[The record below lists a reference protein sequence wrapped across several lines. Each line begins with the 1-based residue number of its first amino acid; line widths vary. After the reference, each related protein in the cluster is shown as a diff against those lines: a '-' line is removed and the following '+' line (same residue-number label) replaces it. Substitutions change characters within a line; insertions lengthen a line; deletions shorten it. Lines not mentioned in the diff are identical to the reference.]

1 MTYLPLGWL
10 QLRHQPSRLAV
21 ALGGIAFAVVLVHM
35 QLGFRTSLFESAVRY
50 HERLI
55 YDIAILS
62 IDSPYLGRTASFS
75 SRRLYQTLADPA
87 VVSVHPVYV
96 FMAIWRNPFD
106 YGRRSVL
113 TFGVDPA
120 SVVLETPGVQEN
132 LPAIQ
137 RRDAV
142 LFDRRSRP
150 EYGEVEAAL
159 RGGQRLFTEVNDRE
173 VEVVATFAMGTSF
186 GIDASL
192 LTSDTNFLRL
202 FPDRRRTQIDLGLV
216 RIRPDAQVDT
226 VRDRLRA
233 LLPDDVLVLT
243 RSEYRAREVAYW
255 NSTTPVGYIFAFG
268 AVMGLVVGAIIVY
281 QILFADVAD
290 HLSEYATLKA
300 MGYSNNFLCR
310 VVFEQ
315 AVILA
320 ALGYAPGLL
329 VALWLFEQAGKATQL
344 PIEMTVGRAVGVL
357 ALTIVMCVSSGFLAL
372 RKVRRLDPAEVF

>member
-1 MTYLPLGWL
+1 MSYLPLGWL
-10 QLRHQPSRLAV
+10 QLRHEPSRLAV
-21 ALGGIAFAVVLVHM
+21 ALGGIAFAVILVHM
-35 QLGFRTSLFESAVRY
+35 QLGFRTSLFASAVRY
-50 HERLI
+50 HERLV

-75 SRRLYQTLADPA
+75 SRRLYQALADPA
-87 VVSVHPVYV
+87 VASVHPVYV

-113 TFGVDPA
+113 TFGVDP
-120 SVVLETPGVQEN
+120 SSMVLDTSGVREN
-132 LPAIQ
+132 LALIQ

-150 EYGEVEAAL
+150 EYGEVAAAL
-159 RGGQRLFTEVNDRE
+159 QGGQRLFTEVNDRE
-173 VEVVATFAMGTSF
+173 VEVAGTFAMGTSF

-202 FPDRRRTQIDLGLV
+202 FPDRPRTQIDLGLV
-216 RIRPDAQVDT
+216 RLRPKAEAER

-243 RSEYRAREVAYW
+243 RSEYRAREIAYW
-255 NSTTPVGYIFAFG
+255 NSTTPVGYIFALG

-281 QILFADVAD
+281 QILFADVTD

-300 MGYSNNFLCR
+300 MGYTNSFLFR
-310 VVFEQ
+310 VVLQQ

-320 ALGYAPGLL
+320 TLGYVPGLL
-329 VALWLFEQAGKATQL
+329 VALWLFEQAGEAPQL
-344 PIEMTVGRAVGVL
+344 PIEMTAERAVGVL
-357 ALTIVMCVSSGFLAL
+357 ALTIAMCAFSGFLAL